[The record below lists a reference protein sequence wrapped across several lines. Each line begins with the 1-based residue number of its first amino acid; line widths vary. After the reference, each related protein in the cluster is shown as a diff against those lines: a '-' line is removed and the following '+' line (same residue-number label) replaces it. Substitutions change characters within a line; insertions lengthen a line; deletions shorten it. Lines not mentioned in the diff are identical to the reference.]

1 MKARKNLESQFF
13 PNKPKRPL
21 TPFFKYMKAIR
32 PSIVNEFPKYKSTE
46 IVKEISARWAV
57 EDPEYKFKLNK
68 EYDTEYKEYMVKV
81 IEYEKTLTPEQRE
94 KYMMTKKSY
103 DKKREM
109 KEVSNM

>member
-1 MKARKNLESQFF
+1 MKA
-13 PNKPKRPL
+13 
-21 TPFFKYMKAIR
+21 MR

-81 IEYEKTLTPEQRE
+81 IEYEKALTPEQRE